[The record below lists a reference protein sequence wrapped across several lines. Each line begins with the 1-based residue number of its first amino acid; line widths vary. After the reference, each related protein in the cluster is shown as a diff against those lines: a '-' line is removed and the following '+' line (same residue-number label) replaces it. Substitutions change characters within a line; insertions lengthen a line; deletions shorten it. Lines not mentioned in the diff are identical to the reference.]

1 MYKKNKQERRIST
14 ETENLQQPV
23 ELTVN
28 RNEMEAGIF
37 RIGPLCVF
45 ASGKAL
51 NVDVQVV
58 SERSSLSRPSFRS
71 GWLLTVRDAMRVLH
85 Y

>member
-1 MYKKNKQERRIST
+1 MYKKKQKAKRMST
-14 ETENLQQPV
+14 EMENLQQPV

-28 RNEMEAGIF
+28 RNEMETGIF
-37 RIGPLCVF
+37 RIRPLCVF

-58 SERSSLSRPSFRS
+58 SERSSLLLPSFRS
-71 GWLLTVRDAMRVLH
+71 GWLLMVRDAMRVLH